1 MKFSEKLRLVAKI
14 VLLLKLMLI
23 RIIRRKIGNRWL
35 KKVVKVSQRF
45 RHHLI
50 IFPRLFDGDA
60 DGSGVC
66 PFQQMLD
73 FIFRNYVHGIHP
85 KLELVRH
92 QQNWGNRSKEL
103 TKVFEIK
110 DLSSITPK

>member
-1 MKFSEKLRLVAKI
+1 MKFSKKLWLVAKI
-14 VLLLKLMLI
+14 ALLLKLML
-23 RIIRRKIGNRWL
+23 IRRKIGNRWL
-35 KKVVKVSQRF
+35 RKVVKVSQRF
-45 RHHLI
+45 RNHLI
-50 IFPRLFDGDA
+50 IFSRLFDGDA